1 MTGLLSAKIQR
12 EWQTADLEH
21 AVILLADAC
30 TLDRGRNKAFK
41 ERWKETQEPEDN
53 TML

>member
-21 AVILLADAC
+21 AVLLANAC

-41 ERWKETQEPEDN
+41 ERWEEIQEPEEN